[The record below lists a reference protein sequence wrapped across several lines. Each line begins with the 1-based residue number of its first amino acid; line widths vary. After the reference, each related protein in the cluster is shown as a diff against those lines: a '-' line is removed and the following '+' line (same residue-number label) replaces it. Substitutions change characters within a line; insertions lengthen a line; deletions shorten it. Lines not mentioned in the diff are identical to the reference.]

1 MLIRNKDNSIIN
13 NVSTLIWE
21 ANKMKEDKMY
31 RKMYLQEKINRLKA
45 EMTIMQDRFAINQQE
60 LQRTEEELGKVAEE
74 ESIFSSENQE
84 IEE

>member
-1 MLIRNKDNSIIN
+1 MLIRNRDNSTVN